1 MIDIDK
7 INFEGLLKGYK
18 LGREQEAARLKEK
31 LDRATRWQK
40 RYDRLVDKKVEEEV
54 ARRLDKL
61 KKLAREHHIQF
72 NLMQVDKNSFSG
84 GVNARYLWGD
94 VTLDLKG
101 WITANSDGV
110 VVLTLHTSQSYEQI
124 YRISVGQRTTITN
137 NILQVLMA
145 RASK

>member
-7 INFEGLLKGYK
+7 VNFEGLIKGYK
-18 LGREQEAARLKEK
+18 YGREQEATKLKAK
-31 LDRATRWQK
+31 LDRASRWKK

-54 ARRLDKL
+54 IERLAKL

-72 NLMQVDKNSFSG
+72 NLINVSKDSFSG

-94 VTLDLKG
+94 VTLDLQG
-101 WITANSDGV
+101 WLIANNDGV
-110 VVLTLHTSQSYEQI
+110 VILTLHTSTDYSQV
-124 YRISVGQRTTITN
+124 YRISVGQRTTVTN

-145 RASK
+145 RAAR